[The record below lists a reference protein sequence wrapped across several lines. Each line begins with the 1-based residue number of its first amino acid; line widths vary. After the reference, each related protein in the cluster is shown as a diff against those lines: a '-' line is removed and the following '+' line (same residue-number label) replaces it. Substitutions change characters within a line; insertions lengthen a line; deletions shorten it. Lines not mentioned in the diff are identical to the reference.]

1 MELTNLKN
9 ESNKLGLTPQEKSA
23 MKARI
28 FGAPAPLAPKQSPYF
43 IFAYQFMQA
52 RVLAPLAVALVV
64 FAGAGT
70 AAAAQGALPG
80 DTLYAVKVSVNEA
93 VEVALATTPVARA
106 QVQAKLAQRR
116 VEEAEVLAAQ
126 GALTPDTSERLAV
139 SFETHAQA
147 AADLSDDVAQLD
159 PDAGAELKANLDSSL
174 AAHGAILAT
183 LGQESGADADADDEG
198 SQGIAT
204 RVLARAGIDR
214 AAARA
219 EAALSMVAPQAKTM
233 PQSAMFSVT
242 VATSDASAT
251 EDASATAAAPAP
263 VPEDPE
269 LEQAVRK
276 LMSRA
281 QGAMVYVRA
290 NFSDTK
296 DDLDATTSAQVAD
309 KLSEIDA
316 LMVAGGEALE
326 ARDYAAADAK
336 FDEALGASIKL
347 STVLIAQQKIRRN
360 IVTPILENHL
370 IINIGGDAGDAPD
383 PRLLRGLQK

>member
-1 MELTNLKN
+1 MELNNLKN
-9 ESNKLGLTPQEKSA
+9 ESNKLGLTPQERSA

-43 IFAYQFMQA
+43 IFTYQFMQA
-52 RVLAPLAVALVV
+52 RVLAPLAVVLVV

-93 VEVALATTPVARA
+93 VEVALATTPVAKA

-126 GALTPDTSERLAV
+126 GALTPDTSERLAA

-147 AADLSDDVAQLD
+147 AAELTDDVAELD
-159 PDAGAELKANLDSSL
+159 PDAGAVLKANLDSSL

-183 LGQESGADADADDEG
+183 LGQEGGADANDEDA
-198 SQGIAT
+198 QGIAT

-214 AAARA
+214 ADAQA
-219 EAALSMVAPQAKTM
+219 EAAISMDAPQAKM
-233 PQSAMFSVT
+233 VPQSAMFSVT
-242 VATSDASAT
+242 VATSDAPVA
-251 EDASATAAAPAP
+251 EDASTTAAAPAP
-263 VPEDPE
+263 APEDSE
-269 LEQAVRK
+269 REQAVRK
-276 LMSRA
+276 LMNRA
-281 QGAMVYVRA
+281 QGAIVYVRA
-290 NFSDTK
+290 NFNDTK
-296 DDLDATTSAQVAD
+296 DDLDATTSAQVTG

-316 LMVAGGEALE
+316 LMVAGDAALE
-326 ARDYAAADAK
+326 AHDYAEADAK
-336 FDEALGASIKL
+336 FTEALGASIRL

-360 IVTPILENHL
+360 IVAPVLENHL
-370 IINIGGDAGDAPD
+370 IINAGRDEADAPSSR
-383 PRLLRGLQK
+383 PSRAL

>member
-1 MELTNLKN
+1 MELNTLKN
-9 ESNKLGLTPQEKSA
+9 ESNTLRLTPQEKSA

-43 IFAYQFMQA
+43 IFTYQFMQA
-52 RVLAPLAVALVV
+52 RVLAPLAVVLVV

-93 VEVALATTPVARA
+93 VEVALATTPVAKA

-126 GALTPDTSERLAV
+126 GALTSDTSERLAA

-147 AADLSDDVAQLD
+147 AADLTDDVAELD
-159 PDAGAELKANLDSSL
+159 PDAGAALKANLDSSL

-183 LGQESGADADADDEG
+183 LGQESDADANDEDA
-198 SQGIAT
+198 QGIAT
-204 RVLARAGIDR
+204 RVLARAGIGR
-214 AAARA
+214 VPAQA
-219 EAALSMVAPQAKTM
+219 EAAISMTAPQAKMM

-242 VATSDASAT
+242 VATSDAPVA
-251 EDASATAAAPAP
+251 EDASTTEAAPAP
-263 VPEDPE
+263 APEDPE
-269 LEQAVRK
+269 REQAVRK
-276 LMSRA
+276 LVARA
-281 QGAMVYVRA
+281 QGAIVYVRA
-290 NFSDTK
+290 NFNDTK
-296 DDLDATTSAQVAD
+296 DGLDATTSAQVTD

-316 LMVAGGEALE
+316 LMVAGDAALE
-326 ARDYAAADAK
+326 AHDYAGADAK
-336 FDEALGASIKL
+336 FTEALGASIRL

-360 IVTPILENHL
+360 IVAPVLENHL
-370 IINIGGDAGDAPD
+370 IINIGGGAPDAPGFR
-383 PRLLRGLQK
+383 PSRAL